1 MESTSFLRQ
10 NFDILYRSNPELEPE
25 EAEIFLLC
33 ETHVSKKERE
43 WNAEL
48 IDLKADENSLVLVE
62 AVKTQTY
69 IQARNHIQTVYM
81 KKEVPTY
88 GWDMGTFA
96 SMYELSEETGCL
108 YEELNA
114 MDLEVHRLE
123 KELGGVRDQK
133 SAQIRSRIKE
143 IYAEASKKRL
153 KMMQQSDWENVS
165 RLLKETFNQRT
176 FSMVESLTW
185 AEEKVKESAGKIFLV
200 AGEMHLNEK
209 VRIYNDLSL
218 KPLFDHLSQRNAVI
232 LRAKVNTL
240 EEYLGL
246 ATEKEEEAPTQS
258 CCLKFCPLY

>member
-1 MESTSFLRQ
+1 MESTSFLAQ

-33 ETHVSKKERE
+33 ETHASKKGRKL
-43 WNAEL
+43 NAEW
-48 IDLKADENSLVLVE
+48 IDLKADENCLILVE

-69 IQARNHIQTVYM
+69 IQARNHLQTVYM

-96 SMYELSEETGCL
+96 SMFELSEETGRL
-108 YEELNA
+108 YEELTA
-114 MDLEVHRLE
+114 MDLEMHRLE
-123 KELGGVRDQK
+123 KELEGAKNQK
-133 SAQIRSRIKE
+133 RAQIHSRIKE
-143 IYAEASKKRL
+143 IYAEGSKKRL
-153 KMMQQSDWENVS
+153 KMMQQSGWGNVS

-209 VRIYNDLSL
+209 VRFYKDLSL

-232 LRAKVNTL
+232 LRAKIDPSKQF
-240 EEYLGL
+240 L
-246 ATEKEEEAPTQS
+246 ALEKEEEAPTQS